1 MKIALGPL
9 HFSSVAKQS
18 LRWTWAGAAAASALR
33 RSPTCPAVRSSPP
46 SRAAATPSARGA
58 SAGGARRP
66 PRAALTAR
74 DYGGAA
80 TQGGKHSPESAERQ
94 SAAVAKADKVPSTP
108 PPGLEPTVVSGRRVK
123 SPAAAQR
130 VRSDFVEISS
140 RFRRDFVGV
149 TSSRRVGGGP
159 ASAGAMGR
167 PAAWGCSETSRRLHE
182 PSTRQRGGCSRRA
195 RPMEC
200 DQARTGSGLNWKRI
214 NKTGSGLTSRP
225 PRRRH
230 MLRSKGC
237 RLPREGI
244 GGDKGGGAALYID
257 LRRGELEQ

>member
-140 RFRRDFVGV
+140 RFRRSDLKQKG
-149 TSSRRVGGGP
+149 RRW
-159 ASAGAMGR
+159 ASICWRDGATRSLGLFGDEQEAAR
-167 PAAWGCSETSRRLHE
+167 AFDKAAWRLQPSGKAHGVRSGTNWQRLKLETHKQNWQRLNFPTAKEEAYAAQQGMPSAKGRHRR
-182 PSTRQRGGCSRRA
+182 RQR
-195 RPMEC
+195 
-200 DQARTGSGLNWKRI
+200 
-214 NKTGSGLTSRP
+214 
-225 PRRRH
+225 RRR
-230 MLRSKGC
+230 S
-237 RLPREGI
+237 
-244 GGDKGGGAALYID
+244 ALY
-257 LRRGELEQ
+257 RPSSG